1 MTDMSKASFTV
12 AYDGPALR
20 DHSMDVRALAPAL
33 MGFGQLI
40 DAANSVINKDA
51 AQTKIHV
58 KALEAGSFQISFE
71 VVQSFYEQVVN
82 LFSGP
87 QASAASNLL
96 GILGFSVK
104 DGIVVAGVGVIYL
117 IKRLRGRNPDH
128 VHDLGNDMVRIQ
140 IEDET
145 YDIPLNTLRVLQSVP
160 VRDAL
165 QKVIEEP
172 LKQDGIDTFEV
183 REQGRTV
190 LSIDRQ
196 EAAWFSKPSLPE
208 QILVDDHR
216 RGAFSIL
223 SLAFKEDNK
232 WRLHDGAN
240 TISATIADEDFIRRV
255 DSNEVSFSKGDVL
268 ICDVHLIQKRT
279 ETGLKTEY
287 TVEKVLDHIPGTQQI
302 PLNFSG

>member
-33 MGFGQLI
+33 LGFGQLI
-40 DAANSVINKDA
+40 DAANAALNKDA

-71 VVQSFYEQVVN
+71 VVQNFYEQVIN

-87 QASAASNLL
+87 EVSAAANLL
-96 GILGFSVK
+96 GILGFGVK
-104 DGIVVAGVGVIYL
+104 DGVVGARLGVISL
-117 IKRLRGRNPDH
+117 IKWLRGRNPDS

-140 IEDET
+140 FGDNTLDVPI
-145 YDIPLNTLRVLQSVP
+145 NTLRVLQSVP

-172 LKQDGIDTFEV
+172 LKQDGIDKFEV
-183 REQGRTV
+183 RENGRSV
-190 LSIDRQ
+190 ISVNRQ
-196 EAAWFSKPSLPE
+196 ESAWFSKPSLPE

-279 ETGLKTEY
+279 EAGLKTEY

-302 PLNFSG
+302 PLNFSD

>member
-1 MTDMSKASFTV
+1 MSDMSRASFTV

-33 MGFGQLI
+33 LGFGQLI
-40 DAANSVINKDA
+40 DAANSALNKDA

-87 QASAASNLL
+87 DVSAAANLL

-104 DGIVVAGVGVIYL
+104 DGVIGAGIGVIYL
-117 IKRLRGRNPDH
+117 IKWLRGRNPDNIQ
-128 VHDLGNDMVRIQ
+128 DLGNDMVRIQ
-140 IEDET
+140 FGDQT
-145 YDIPLNTLRVLQSVP
+145 LDVPLNTLRVLQSIP
-160 VRDAL
+160 VREAL

-183 REQGRTV
+183 RENGVPV
-190 LSIDRQ
+190 LSVDRD
-196 EAAWFSKPSLPE
+196 ESAWFSKPALPDE
-208 QILVDDHR
+208 ILVDDRR

-232 WRLHDGAN
+232 WRLYDGAN
-240 TISATIADEDFIRRV
+240 TISATISDEDFIRRV
-255 DSNEVSFSKGDVL
+255 DSSEVSFSKGDVL
-268 ICDVHLIQKRT
+268 ICDIHLVQRRT
-279 ETGLKTEY
+279 DTGLKTDY
-287 TVEKVLDHIPGTQQI
+287 TVERVIDHIPSARQI
-302 PLNFSG
+302 PLNFTS